1 MYQRINDLET
11 ISDLK
16 RFYDEMRD
24 RYGELPE
31 SVTMLL
37 EKTRLEIFLRDERI
51 ESFKERVNKV
61 ELRFT
66 EAYSSNVDG
75 ISLFELISERSSEI
89 KIKYTNRMISIEL
102 PVYKGWAEDL
112 IYVLEHVKEQNH
124 EA

>member
-1 MYQRINDLET
+1 
-11 ISDLK
+11 
-16 RFYDEMRD
+16 MRD